1 MQIASVPVAESAS
14 AVRSVS
20 IHSRIQWLDSLRA
33 VLMTLGIVFHTA
45 LVYSANPTWLV
56 SDPQRWVGFDV
67 LAYVIHLF
75 RMPCFFLVSGLL
87 SAVVM
92 ERTSRGDF
100 LGRRAGRLLIPL
112 LSSAVTLNL
121 AACFLL
127 YPGSSVTAWL
137 RSGWQSHLWFLE
149 DLFLFS
155 VAGWGVSRLIGDRRE
170 SLSRFASDQGFTAIV
185 LIAPV
190 AGLLLRQLGHW
201 WNQSLPLTVLRLDW
215 TDLLHY
221 GLFYGIG
228 LVMGIA
234 KVSRPTIGLAELAI
248 LGGIGALGIAARDFL
263 PGYGGRVLMVFSEN
277 LMAWCATFASLIL
290 ASRFLDGSVRLGA
303 RLASASY
310 TVYLFHHPLVIA
322 LALSLR
328 TIQLPGPVWMG
339 ALLKAAAIIAITFGA
354 TLWLHERLIARSDFL
369 RFAFNGLPRQT

>member
-1 MQIASVPVAESAS
+1 MDIANVPAAGPAS
-14 AVRSVS
+14 AAGSVIS
-20 IHSRIQWLDSLRA
+20 HSRIEWLDSLRA

-45 LVYSANPTWLV
+45 LVYAANPTWLV

-127 YPGSSVTAWL
+127 YPETSLTAWL

-149 DLFLFS
+149 DLFLYS
-155 VAGWGVSRLIGDRRE
+155 VAGWGASRLIGGRRE
-170 SLSRFASDQGFTAIV
+170 SLCRFASNQGFTAVV
-185 LIAPV
+185 LVAPI

-201 WNQSLPLTVLRLDW
+201 WNQALPLAVLRLDW

-221 GLFYGIG
+221 GLFYGVG
-228 LVMGIA
+228 LLMGIA
-234 KVSRPTIGLAELAI
+234 KVSRPSIGLAELAI
-248 LGGIGALGIAARDFL
+248 FGGIGALGVGLRELL
-263 PGYGGRVLMVFSEN
+263 PGYGGRVLLVFSEN
-277 LMAWCATFASLIL
+277 LMAWSATFACLIL
-290 ASRFLDGSVRLGA
+290 ASRFLDGSVRVGA
-303 RLASASY
+303 RLANASY

-328 TIQLPGPVWMG
+328 MVQFPGPVWMG
-339 ALLKAAAIIAITFGA
+339 ALLKAVAIIAITFGA
-354 TLWLHERLIARSDFL
+354 TLWLHERLIARSAFL
-369 RFAFNGLPRQT
+369 RFAFNGLPRQA